1 MIYKDISFIEKVLA
15 EQKHL
20 KSKCVHK
27 LDSLR
32 EYKGQ
37 LLNVNYVKGHP
48 YYSAH
53 FPGEEKNYLGRETH
67 PDVLGIRECRLYETI
82 LSLAEG
88 NIEAAEYFLS
98 HFIPVSNEEV
108 VKVLPKHYIPSTL
121 NGATECSD
129 ARTLLLKDLQ
139 HLKDIC
145 PSPHPES
152 LQISTIDGSFVRSRS
167 ESLVYNLL
175 GSYGL
180 DFFHELPIYRDG
192 RYFYPD
198 FTILHPFEP
207 ILYIIEHL
215 GLWFKDDIG
224 EKYSSSFYQ
233 KTLIYEEM
241 GFSPGVT
248 LLLSFENSKSG
259 PDLES
264 LAKTIEQTFG
274 RVPTAQARK
283 IGITAEDFL
292 KSQTAHLPM
301 DVRKSFATISIK

>member
-1 MIYKDISFIEKVLA
+1 MICKDISFIEKVLS
-15 EQKHL
+15 EQELL
-20 KSKCVHK
+20 KSKCENK

-32 EYKGQ
+32 KYKGQ
-37 LLNVNYVKGHP
+37 LLKVGYTKGHP
-48 YYSAH
+48 YYSAY
-53 FPGEEKNYLGRETH
+53 FPGEAKHYLGKETH
-67 PDVLGIRECRLYETI
+67 PDVLGIREHRLYET
-82 LSLAEG
+82 LLTLAEG

-98 HFIPVSNEEV
+98 HFVPISNEELL
-108 VKVLPKHYIPSTL
+108 KILPKHYIPSTL
-121 NGATECSD
+121 NGAAECSD
-129 ARTLLLKDLQ
+129 ARALLLKDLQ

-145 PSPHPES
+145 PIPHPES
-152 LQISTIDGSFVRSRS
+152 LQVSTVDGSFVRSRS
-167 ESLVYNLL
+167 ESLTYNLL
-175 GSYGL
+175 HSYGL
-180 DFFHELPIYRDG
+180 DFFHELPIYRNG
-192 RYFYPD
+192 RYIYPD
-198 FTILHPFEP
+198 FTVVHPFEP

-233 KTLIYEEM
+233 KSLIYEEM

-264 LAKTIEQTFG
+264 FAKIIEQTFG

-292 KSQTAHLPM
+292 KSQTEHLPANI
-301 DVRKSFATISIK
+301 RESFATISIR

>member
-53 FPGEEKNYLGRETH
+53 FPGEEKNYLGRET
-67 PDVLGIRECRLYETI
+67 
-82 LSLAEG
+82 
-88 NIEAAEYFLS
+88 
-98 HFIPVSNEEV
+98 
-108 VKVLPKHYIPSTL
+108 
-121 NGATECSD
+121 
-129 ARTLLLKDLQ
+129 
-139 HLKDIC
+139 
-145 PSPHPES
+145 HPES

-233 KTLIYEEM
+233 KSLIYEEM

-292 KSQTAHLPM
+292 KSQTAHLPI